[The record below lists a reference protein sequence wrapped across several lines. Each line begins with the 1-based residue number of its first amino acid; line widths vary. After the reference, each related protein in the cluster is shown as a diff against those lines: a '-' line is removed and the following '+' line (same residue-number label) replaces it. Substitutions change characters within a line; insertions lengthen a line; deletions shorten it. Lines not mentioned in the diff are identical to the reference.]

1 MARQAR
7 RPRWRTIRPD
17 PAQIGP
23 ILRELGFVGAAADP
37 CRVSASHDDTG
48 RWRRIHAHYPDGWS
62 CVVNLRAD
70 GSYSMSQSLRMQVRG
85 GRKPDQQVA
94 R

>member
-1 MARQAR
+1 MAKKTR

-23 ILRELGFVGAAADP
+23 ILRELGFVGPEGDP
-37 CRVSASHDDTG
+37 CRVTASHDDTG
-48 RWRRIHAHYPDGWS
+48 RWRRIHAHYPDGWT

-70 GSYSMSQSLRMQVRG
+70 GSYSMSQSLRL
-85 GRKPDQQVA
+85 QVA
-94 R
+94 GRPAAAREMAL